1 MRNWGLILLALFVV
15 VLPAVTWA
23 AGAQQMSGQE
33 KPMMD
38 KQMMDL
44 MMKYGMPGKNHE
56 FLKKYVGDWD
66 IEVKNWAAPGA
77 EPLTSKASEKF
88 RLIFDGRFLEGQFQG
103 MMMGQGFQGRQIVG
117 YDLYQNKYVS
127 FWIDSMSTAFFL
139 TSGMLNAAGNAMTET
154 GTWPNA
160 ITGGTQKVRFVTTFL
175 PDGRYTFEMFMPAPD
190 GKEYK
195 SMELTGTRKM

>member
-1 MRNWGLILLALFVV
+1 MRNWGLLLLALFVV

-38 KQMMDL
+38 KQMMDM

-66 IEVKNWAAPGA
+66 IEVKNWAAPGV
-77 EPLTSKASEKF
+77 EPMTSKASEKF
-88 RLIFDGRFLEGQFQG
+88 RLIFDGRFLEGQFEG

-127 FWIDSMSTAFFL
+127 LWIDSMSTAFFL
-139 TSGMLNAAGNAMTET
+139 TSGILNAAGNVMTET

-160 ITGGTQKVRFVTTFL
+160 MTGGTQKVRFVTTFL